1 MTILVFQHQDFENPG
16 RLSATLRDH
25 GFRLDTRRVDLH
37 GRAAIPADLDGVQGI
52 VSMGGPQ
59 MVDQNLDWMG
69 PEMALIREAHA
80 RQLPVIGICLGAQ
93 LIASALGG
101 RVAPMAGADGKPRVE
116 WGFAPISLSP
126 AGQTE
131 TLLSGVPWNAVQ
143 FHAHE
148 QEVAQLPPDST
159 VLASSALCKVQAYK
173 VGLRTLG
180 VQFHFECD
188 RPMLQQFIH
197 DGGSCIARAGQRPE
211 DLARQAD
218 ANYERYARA
227 GDRLCVNL
235 ATYLFPLAR
244 RLAV

>member
-1 MTILVFQHQDFENPG
+1 MPILVFQHQDFENPG

-25 GFRLDTRRVDLH
+25 GFALDVRRVDQH

-93 LIASALGG
+93 LIATALGG
-101 RVAPMAGADGKPRVE
+101 RVAPMATPDGKPRQE

-131 TLLSGVPWNAVQ
+131 TLLSGLPWNAVQ

-148 QEVAQLPPDST
+148 QEVAQLPADAT
-159 VLASSALCKVQAYK
+159 LLASSAACKVQAFK
-173 VGLRTLG
+173 AGVRTFG
-180 VQFHFECD
+180 FQFHFECD

-197 DGGSCIARAGQRPE
+197 ECGSCIQRSGQRAE
-211 DLARQAD
+211 DLVKQAD
-218 ANYERYARA
+218 ASYERYARA